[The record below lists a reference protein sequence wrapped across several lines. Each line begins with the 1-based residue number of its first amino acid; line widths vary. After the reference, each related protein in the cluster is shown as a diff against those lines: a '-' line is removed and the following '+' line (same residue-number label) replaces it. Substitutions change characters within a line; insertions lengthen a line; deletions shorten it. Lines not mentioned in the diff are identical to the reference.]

1 VWLVANSIIH
11 KGFLFLFSL
20 SEFLCFQKVHKILY
34 TLDKGKKNRL
44 WSGEFKLKVVLD
56 IIENELSYSQAARK
70 YDMYLSSGTL
80 NDTLPARWVYQYRLY
95 GKERFFQT
103 PKDYRKNPIRQFHK
117 PSKEVEENLELKVK
131 HLEMELEY
139 VKKLT
144 ALVQKQEQTNKNIK

>member
-1 VWLVANSIIH
+1 M
-11 KGFLFLFSL
+11 K
-20 SEFLCFQKVHKILY
+20 
-34 TLDKGKKNRL
+34 DKKKNNWL

-70 YDMYLSSGTL
+70 YDMYLSSGSL

-103 PKDYRKNPIRQFHK
+103 LKDYRKNPVRQFHK
-117 PSKEVEENLELKVK
+117 RSKEVEQDLELKVK

-139 VKKLT
+139 TNKLI
-144 ALVQKQEQTNKNIK
+144 ALVQKQERTNKNTK